1 MNRALLLLA
10 ACFALPALASPVN
23 YLVVATGNDTARAKA
38 AVTANGGTVLADLGA
53 IGVVAA
59 SADSANPR
67 FAAAVAAMPGVLSAD
82 ADPDINWLPPGESLV
97 SIDSNPSARGVNSEP
112 LFGLQWNLRQIHAD
126 QTAAAGNLGAG
137 AVVAIVDTGLNSQH
151 RDLVGRIDTARS
163 VAFVNSIAGPGLP
176 PWEDDVFH
184 GSHVGCI
191 VAASINNFGVQGV
204 APSATL
210 VAVKVLNSQGSGSFA
225 NVISGIEYAASIGVD
240 VINMSLGATFDRN
253 NAGGNGGGEP
263 FGHFLAALTRAVNH
277 ATQAGVLV
285 VSAAGNEA
293 VDLNGRLMSVP
304 AQSGNG
310 VAVSATGPIAQANF
324 DRLASYSNFG
334 ASVINFAAP
343 GGDLVPPNGV
353 VQDLV
358 PSCGNRRG
366 ATVDT
371 FFFAAGTSM
380 ATPHVAGV
388 AALLVGKLGHVGPAK
403 LKAVIGN
410 TAANVLPT
418 ALQGRGRVDAA
429 AALR

>member
-1 MNRALLLLA
+1 MIRPAFFLA
-10 ACFALPALASPVN
+10 ACLSLPALSAPVN
-23 YLVVATGNDTARAKA
+23 YLVVATGNDTAKAKA
-38 AVTANGGTVLADLGA
+38 AIVVNGGTVVADLNA
-53 IGVVAA
+53 IGVVQA
-59 SADSANPR
+59 SADSANAG
-67 FAAAVAAMPGVLSAD
+67 FAAAVAATPGILSAD
-82 ADPDINWLPPGESLV
+82 ADPDINWLPAGEPLV
-97 SIDSNPSARGVNSEP
+97 SIDSNPAASGVNSEP
-112 LFGLQWNLRQIHAD
+112 LSGLQWNMRQIHAN
-126 QTAAAGNLGAG
+126 QTAAAGKLGAG

-151 RDLVGRIDTARS
+151 RDLVDRIDTARS
-163 VAFVNSIAGPGLP
+163 VAFVNSIAGAALP
-176 PWEDDVFH
+176 AWEDDVFH

-204 APSATL
+204 APSARL
-210 VAVKVLNSQGSGSFA
+210 VAVKVLNSAGSGSFA
-225 NVISGIEYAASIGVD
+225 NVIRGIEYAASIGVD

-277 ATQAGVLV
+277 ATQSGVLV

-310 VAVSATGPIAQANF
+310 VSVSATGPIAQANF

-334 ASVINFAAP
+334 ASVVNFAAP
-343 GGDLVPPNGV
+343 GGDLVPPAGV

-358 PSCGNRRG
+358 PSCGNLRAG
-366 ATVDT
+366 NPNT

-388 AALLVGKLGHVGPAK
+388 AALLVGQLGHVGAAK
-403 LKAVIGN
+403 LKAIIGN
-410 TAANVLPT
+410 TAADVLPT
-418 ALQGRGRVDAA
+418 AQQGRGRVDAG